1 MNFVRTK
8 LELASMQSGDIL
20 EILLDDGK
28 PIENVPGSV
37 KLEGHEVISQKQEPE
52 GHWTVLIRKK

>member
-8 LELASMQSGDIL
+8 LELATMQSGDVL

-37 KLEGHEVISQKQEPE
+37 RLEGHTVISEKQQPE
-52 GHWTVLIRKK
+52 GFWQVLIKKK